1 MKTDSRKKEFFGIW
15 LLLLGFFAAA
25 VTVLVLCYTFSARLP
40 DNVGRE
46 LTDSEVQEVIE
57 RNSGLID
64 YIYLSPNADF
74 PRNDEETDHS
84 SHGRG
89 SESGRS
95 GRGLLS

>member
-15 LLLLGFFAAA
+15 LLLLVFLAAA

-57 RNSGLID
+57 SQK
-64 YIYLSPNADF
+64 P
-74 PRNDEETDHS
+74 
-84 SHGRG
+84 
-89 SESGRS
+89 
-95 GRGLLS
+95 LLS